1 MLLAAFLAAM
11 VGSASAQPGV
21 PCTRQTAQPAAIRAI
36 MTDPAGYRGRC
47 VAVTAFSHGLMLY
60 SSVEGYYLAGP
71 LTGIDPAREPEA
83 RERLGMENRR
93 VMRRIPRGGLRRV
106 TAFGRVQICEELRE
120 MIEGSAGPNEIV
132 MLLGFCHMFNGPF
145 LALDDVSVAPGSS
158 PARLSG
164 EANRA
169 RIGNLVAP
177 PADWPH
183 RAFVEAHA
191 RQYLAALRSGD
202 RAAFARLHEPDQ
214 QPGAE
219 ASEAVAMAFGR
230 HRGFRDIRTAPQP
243 PQMVIFIQDAPGP
256 GIWSAEDR
264 DDDYAS
270 TVCFC
275 RSGDCA
281 DRWPIST
288 FDADNR
294 EDRPYV
300 CASFVNYVVF
310 NGGTAPTF
318 RTRGQPF
325 GLPEPHGNNSTR

>member
-1 MLLAAFLAAM
+1 MLLAALLAAM
-11 VGSASAQPGV
+11 IGPASAQPPA
-21 PCTRQTAQPAAIRAI
+21 PCTRQSAQPAAIQAI
-36 MTDPAGYRGRC
+36 MHDPAAYRGRC
-47 VAVTAFSHGLMLY
+47 VAVTAFSHGLMLFA
-60 SSVEGYYLAGP
+60 SLDGYYLAGP
-71 LTGIDPAREPEA
+71 LTGIGPAREPEA

-93 VMRRIPRGGLRRV
+93 VMRRIPRGGLRLV
-106 TAFGRVQICEELRE
+106 TAFGRVQICEELRD

-132 MLLGFCHMFNGPF
+132 MLMGFCHMANGPV
-145 LALDDVSVAPGSS
+145 LGLTDVSLSPSPS

-169 RIGNLVAP
+169 RLGNLVAP

-183 RAFVEAHA
+183 RAFVEEYA

-202 RAAFARLHEPDQ
+202 RATFARIHEPDHQ
-214 QPGAE
+214 SGAE
-219 ASEAVAMAFGR
+219 GSEAVALAFGH

-243 PQMVIFIQDAPGP
+243 PQMAIFIQDAPGP
-256 GIWSAEDR
+256 RIWSAEDR

-270 TVCFC
+270 TICFC
-275 RSGDCA
+275 RSGDCT

-300 CASFVNYVVF
+300 CASFGPYIVF

-318 RTRGQPF
+318 RTGRERF
-325 GLPEPHGNNSTR
+325 GLPEPHGNGSTR